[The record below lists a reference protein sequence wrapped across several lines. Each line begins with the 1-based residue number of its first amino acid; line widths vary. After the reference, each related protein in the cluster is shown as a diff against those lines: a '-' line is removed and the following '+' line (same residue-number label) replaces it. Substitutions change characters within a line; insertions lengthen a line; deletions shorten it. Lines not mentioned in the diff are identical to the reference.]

1 MTAGTQSH
9 VPIISAPVSSAML
22 ASRFHRKSKV
32 YLGCRKYRSNVPLA
46 MRRKSILQ
54 DPNHCRILH
63 LREQNKEK
71 YFRHARLQHSSKES
85 ASELPSPKFAEG
97 QS

>member
-1 MTAGTQSH
+1 
-9 VPIISAPVSSAML
+9 
-22 ASRFHRKSKV
+22 
-32 YLGCRKYRSNVPLA
+32 

-54 DPNHCRILH
+54 DPNHCRILR
-63 LREQNKEK
+63 LCKQNEEK

-85 ASELPSPKFAEG
+85 VSELRSPKFAEG